1 MEFDFSKMQSFKNEN
16 LYAKEY
22 HIQISINALRE
33 LIDDDDKSIK
43 KIQADFKDFLQKNNP
58 DNIPIQQKDYF
69 EEHLI
74 DRELV
79 INQISLKKRYSSCL
93 LIYSVF
99 EGLLK
104 EICEEI
110 EKSNN
115 FNVKIKDLKKSD
127 DLTLYKNYLT
137 KIYRISFDKL
147 NPSFT
152 NIKHQKTTRN
162 KIAHKNGIA
171 ENGEIQIVNG
181 LKLLNNQITITSKIY
196 FEYLIDLMNDFF
208 KELLIEIDKK

>member
-1 MEFDFSKMQSFKNEN
+1 MKFDFSKIHGVKNDN

-33 LIDDDDKSIK
+33 LIDDDDKSIQ
-43 KIQADFKDFLQKNNP
+43 KIQTEFKEFLRNNNP
-58 DNIPIQQKDYF
+58 ENIPIQQRDYF

-79 INQISLKKRYSSCL
+79 INQISIKKRYSSCL
-93 LIYSVF
+93 LIFSVF

-104 EICEEI
+104 EFCEEI
-110 EKSNN
+110 EKSNT
-115 FNVKIKDLKKSD
+115 FDVKIKNLKRSD

-137 KIYRISFDKL
+137 KIYHINFDKL

-171 ENGEIQIVNG
+171 ESSEIQIVNG
-181 LKLLNNQITITSKIY
+181 LKLVNNQIAITSKVY
-196 FEYLIDLMNDFF
+196 FEYLIDLMDDFF